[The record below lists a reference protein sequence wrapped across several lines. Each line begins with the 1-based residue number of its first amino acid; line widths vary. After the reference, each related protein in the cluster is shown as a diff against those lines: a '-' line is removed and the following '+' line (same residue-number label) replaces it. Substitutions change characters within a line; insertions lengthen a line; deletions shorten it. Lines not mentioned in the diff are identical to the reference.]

1 MAQRIVI
8 LKRAEQKI
16 RKVYAYL
23 FENWSEK
30 VADEFYDKFERTAK
44 TISLHPEIGQRSS
57 KQPNVRRKLITK
69 HNCLYYRIK
78 NDSVI
83 IINIKDTRQNPE
95 RNPYE

>member
-1 MAQRIVI
+1 MAQRIII
-8 LKRAEQKI
+8 LKRTEQKI
-16 RKVYAYL
+16 KKVYAYL

-30 VADEFYDKFERTAK
+30 VADEFYNNFERTVK

-57 KQPNVRRKLITK
+57 KQPYIRRKLITK

-83 IINIKDTRQNPE
+83 IINVLDTRRNPDK
-95 RNPYE
+95 NPYE